1 MITLNYSPEGYTGA
15 HVEMR
20 VPDNSMTVNEVL
32 DYIQRFLVAAGYV
45 FDEGERIQ
53 SVKSKADP
61 GDPGCSGDILT
72 FNAYSDDLIS
82 LD

>member
-32 DYIQRFLVAAGYV
+32 DYIQRFLIAAGYV

-53 SVKSKADP
+53 LVKSETDA
-61 GDPGCSGDILT
+61 GYSGFSGDILT
-72 FNAYSDDLIS
+72 FNAYREDLIS

>member
-20 VPDNSMTVNEVL
+20 VPDNSMNVDEVL

-45 FDEGERIQ
+45 FDDGERIKA
-53 SVKSKADP
+53 VKSKA
-61 GDPGCSGDILT
+61 DPGCSGDILT